1 MSARLRA
8 AIGAVIASLVAV
20 FAFAG
25 CGASSSASTSTGG
38 TSSSQQIGSGS
49 DPLIVYSGRSEEYV
63 GPALDAFSKKTGV
76 PLEVRYGDSVDLA
89 LLLGE
94 EGDKTPAQVFL
105 SQSPGPMIYLS
116 QKSLLEK
123 LPQATLNKLPAKYRA
138 ADGTW
143 VGVTGRQRVLV
154 YNTDQVKPAD
164 LPKSV
169 FDLTKS
175 QYQGKV
181 AVAPTNA
188 SFQDFIT
195 AMTQLVGEQKTSD
208 WLNGMVANGAKPYA
222 KNDAIADAVARGEIQ
237 YGLVNHYYY
246 NEIKK
251 KDPTAPI
258 GIYRFPGTDPGSL
271 FLVSTAGIPAAAGKN
286 PKALSLINF
295 MLSPEGQAV
304 FVAGEGEYPVLPG
317 VKQKAGQPALSQL
330 KYPSYDLSKLAD
342 LKKTAELIQ
351 GSGIGG

>member
-8 AIGAVIASLVAV
+8 AIGAAIVSLVAV
-20 FAFAG
+20 IAFTG
-25 CGASSSASTSTGG
+25 CGSSSSSTSTGG
-38 TSSSQQIGSGS
+38 TSSSQQIGSGG

-63 GPALDAFSKKTGV
+63 GPALEAFSKKTGTPV
-76 PLEVRYGDSVDLA
+76 QVRYGDSVDLA

-105 SQSPGPMIYLS
+105 AQSPGPMVYLS
-116 QKSLLEK
+116 QQGLLQK
-123 LPQATLNKLPAKYRA
+123 LPQATLDKLPAKFRA
-138 ADGTW
+138 PDGTW
-143 VGVTGRQRVLV
+143 VGVTGRQRVLI
-154 YNTDQVKPAD
+154 YNTDQVKSTD

-169 FDLTKS
+169 FDLTKA
-175 QYQGKV
+175 QYKDKV

-188 SFQDFIT
+188 SFQDFVT
-195 AMTQLVGEQKTSD
+195 AMTQLVGEQKTKD
-208 WLNGMVANGAKPYA
+208 WLAGMVANGAKAYA
-222 KNDAIADAVARGEIQ
+222 KNDAIADAVARGEIP

-251 KDPTAPI
+251 KDPSAPV

-271 FLVSTAGIPAAAGKN
+271 FLVSTAGIPTAAGNN
-286 PKALSLINF
+286 PAALSLINY

-304 FVAGEGEYPVLPG
+304 FVAGEGEYPVIAG
-317 VKQKAGQPALSQL
+317 VKQKAGQPSLSQL
-330 KYPSYDLSKLAD
+330 KYPTYDLSKLAD
-342 LKKTAELIQ
+342 LKQTAQLIQ